1 MNHIA
6 LDAAD
11 AAELIEILEYF
22 IETLDRVATH
32 HHPTQ
37 LCADPTSYDIDDLRA
52 DLARLV
58 DHLKLSAFAP

>member
-11 AAELIEILEYF
+11 AVELIEILEYF
-22 IETLDRVATH
+22 IETLDRVAKH
-32 HHPTQ
+32 HHPTL
-37 LCADPTSYDIDDLRA
+37 LCADPTSYDTDDLRA

-58 DHLKLSAFAP
+58 DRLKLNPLTP

>member
-11 AAELIEILEYF
+11 AVQLIEILEYV
-22 IETLDRVATH
+22 IDALDHVAT

-58 DHLKLSAFAP
+58 DRLKRSPLTP